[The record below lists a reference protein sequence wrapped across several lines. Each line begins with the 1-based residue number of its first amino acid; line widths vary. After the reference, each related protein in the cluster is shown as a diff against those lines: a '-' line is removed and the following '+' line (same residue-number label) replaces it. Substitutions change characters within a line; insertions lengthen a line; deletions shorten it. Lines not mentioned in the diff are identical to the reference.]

1 MLLRTIT
8 LTSALLIAPVFTSC
22 GSDEPFEDT
31 FKPNPNNPSG
41 EGGTD
46 NPSGGGT
53 DNPSGGG
60 TTPQANYN
68 EQYRPQ
74 IHYTPARNWV
84 NDPNGMVYI
93 DGTWHLFY
101 QYNPYGDSWG
111 NMSWGHAT
119 STDLVHWI
127 EQPTALVKDEL
138 GDIFSGS
145 AVCDANN
152 TAGFGANA
160 MVAFYTSS
168 GTHQQQSMAYSTDGG
183 KTFTKF
189 ANNPVIA
196 NTTRGDFRD
205 PKVFWHAE
213 TNRWVMCLA
222 LGWEYGIQFWTST
235 DLRTWR
241 EASTF
246 TTDVTRCKRGQ
257 WECPDLLRMNYN
269 GQDKWVLVVSVN
281 PGGPVSGS
289 GTMYLVGDF
298 DGEKFVADDLSY
310 PLWLDFGMDIYAG
323 VTWSNAPD
331 GRIILLGWMNNWL
344 YAGDVPCDP
353 WRSTFTLP
361 RELSLIDYQGKPL
374 LASRPVAEIDKLAG
388 DWNTVGNTG
397 GSINASSAYR
407 LQITLDAKQAN
418 TITLSNGEHESYELT
433 YSPSAGSLIAHRNSK
448 TGAATFNGSYSIP
461 SITGTLSNTGD
472 VLTFDIY
479 VDQSSVE
486 IFTSN
491 GSMAMTNLVFPTT
504 IYNQVTL
511 SQAAQTIRYQALS
524 SIWK

>member
-101 QYNPYGDSWG
+101 QYNPYGNSWG

-152 TAGFGANA
+152 TAGFGTNA

-289 GTMYLVGDF
+289 GTMYFVGDF

-310 PLWLDFGMDIYAG
+310 PLWLDFGMDNYAG

-374 LASRPVAEIDKLAG
+374 LASRPVGEIDKLASE
-388 DWNTVGNTG
+388 WNTVGNTG
-397 GSINASSAYR
+397 GSINASAAYR
-407 LQITLDAKQAN
+407 LQITLDANQAN

-472 VLTFDIY
+472 VLTLDIY

>member
-1 MLLRTIT
+1 MC
-8 LTSALLIAPVFTSC
+8 AC
-22 GSDEPFEDT
+22 GSDDPDT
-31 FKPNPNNPSG
+31 DIVKPVTPPSG
-41 EGGTD
+41 NNTDDNNGAGGNEGQGSST
-46 NPSGGGT
+46 SQT
-53 DNPSGGG
+53 SY
-60 TTPQANYN
+60 T
-68 EQYRPQ
+68 ELYRPQ
-74 IHYTPARNWV
+74 IHYTPTKNWV

-101 QYNPYGDSWG
+101 QYNPYGNGWG

-119 STDLVHWI
+119 STDLMHWT
-127 EQPTALVKDEL
+127 EQATALVPDEL

-145 AVCDANN
+145 AVCDEANM
-152 TAGFGANA
+152 AGFGAGA

-168 GTHQQQSMAYSTDGG
+168 GTRQQQSMAYSTDGG

-189 ANNPVIA
+189 TGNPVIA
-196 NTTRGDFRD
+196 NTTRNDFRD

-213 TNRWVMCLA
+213 SKRWVMCLA

-235 DLRTWR
+235 DLHNWR

-257 WECPDLLRMNYN
+257 WECPDLVRLKYN
-269 GQDKWVLVVSVN
+269 GQDKWVLIVSVN

-289 GTMYLVGDF
+289 GSMYFIGDF
-298 DGEKFVADDLSY
+298 DGEKFTADTGLNY
-310 PLWLDFGMDIYAG
+310 PLWLDYGLDNYAG

-331 GRIILLGWMNNWL
+331 GRTILLGWMNNWL
-344 YAGDVPCDP
+344 YAGDVPCSP

-374 LASRPVAEIDKLAG
+374 LASRPVTELDKLAG
-388 DWNTVGNTG
+388 EWNSLEASG
-397 GSINASSAYR
+397 GVINAKSAYH
-407 LQITLDAKQAN
+407 LQFSLDTSKAN
-418 TITLSNGEHESYELT
+418 TINLSNEKGETYELS
-433 YSPSAGSLIAHRNSK
+433 YSPSAGSLIARRNSK
-448 TGAATFNGSYSIP
+448 TGAATFNGSFSIP
-461 SITGTLSNTGD
+461 SVSAALCSSGD
-472 VLTFDIY
+472 VLTLDLY

-491 GSMAMTNLVFPTT
+491 GSMAMTNLVFPST

-511 SQAAQTIRYQALS
+511 AQPAQGVRYQSLS

>member
-1 MLLRTIT
+1 MRTLFLAT
-8 LTSALLIAPVFTSC
+8 ALLIAPVLTSC
-22 GSDEPFEDT
+22 GSDDPFEES
-31 FKPNPNNPSG
+31 FVPNPNQSG
-41 EGGTD
+41 GEQPGGNGGEQGGEQPGGTD
-46 NPSGGGT
+46 
-53 DNPSGGG
+53 
-60 TTPQANYN
+60 PQSNYN
-68 EQYRPQ
+68 ELYRPQ
-74 IHYTPARNWV
+74 IHYTPSKNWV
-84 NDPNGMVYI
+84 HDPNGMVYI

-101 QYNPYGDSWG
+101 QYNPYGTVWG

-119 STDLVHWI
+119 STDLVHWT

-145 AVCDANN
+145 AVCDVNN
-152 TAGFGANA
+152 TAGFGAGA
-160 MVAFYTSS
+160 MVALYTSS
-168 GTHQQQSMAYSTDGG
+168 GSHLQQSMAYSTDGG
-183 KTFTKF
+183 KTFTKY

-241 EASTF
+241 EAGTF
-246 TTDVTRCKRGQ
+246 TTDVSRCKRGQ
-257 WECPDLLRMNYN
+257 WECPDLLRMKFN
-269 GQDKWVLVVSVN
+269 GQDKWVLIVSVN
-281 PGGPVSGS
+281 PGGPTAGS
-289 GTMYLVGDF
+289 GTMYFVGDF
-298 DGEKFVADDLSY
+298 DGENFKADDLTY
-310 PLWLDFGMDIYAG
+310 PLWLDYGMDNYAG

-361 RELSLIDYQGKPL
+361 RELSLIDYQGQPL
-374 LASRPVAEIDKLAG
+374 LASRPVVEIDKLAG
-388 DWNTVGNTG
+388 QWATLAETG
-397 GSINASSAYR
+397 GSIDASSAYR
-407 LQITLDAKQAN
+407 LQVTLDANQAN
-418 TITLSNGEHESYELT
+418 TITLGNGKNEAYELT
-433 YSPSAGSLIAHRNSK
+433 YSPSAGSLIAHRGSK

-461 SITGTLSNTGD
+461 SVNGALCLTGD
-472 VLTFDIY
+472 ELTLDIY

-486 IFTSN
+486 IFTAN
-491 GSMAMTNLVFPTT
+491 GSMALTNLVFPST

-511 SQAAQTIRYQALS
+511 STPAKVVRYQALS
-524 SIWK
+524 SIWKN